1 MSELGFLSWLDAS
14 AQIQSGDLSP
24 VDYTRTLLERI
35 DSYDKN
41 LDAFL
46 LVTADTALAEARAA
60 EQRIAR
66 GEARG
71 LLEGVPF
78 AIKDIIDADGLPTTA
93 HSKILIS
100 NIAKADATVTTRL
113 RAAGG
118 ILLGKLSTHEFA
130 IGGPCF
136 DLPWPP
142 ARNPWD
148 RDHFTGG
155 SSSGSGAALA
165 AGMVPVALGSDTGG
179 SVRNPASNCG
189 IVGMKPTYGRVS
201 RVGVVPLAYSLD
213 TVGPMTRTVRENAHL
228 LNIIAA
234 HDPCDPASAEVVSE
248 DFTAGLDRGVDG
260 TTIGV
265 IRHFHTRDLEADPG
279 VSQSLEDAL
288 EVLAS
293 LGAEVREI
301 ETHPLRE
308 FADCNRIILES
319 EAYAIHEHW
328 LKTRPMDY
336 AALTRERLLVG
347 AFHRAVDYVQATRMR
362 RKLTADVEQAM
373 DGLDAIVVVSSL
385 DPPCRIDDPDAI
397 AKSYAR
403 QARTPFNVTGQPA
416 IAIPCGFT
424 DTGLPLSIQIAGRPF
439 DEAAVY
445 RIAQAYEQATDW
457 KDRHPTL
464 KT

>member
-24 VDYTRTLLERI
+24 VDYTRALLERI

-71 LLEGVPF
+71 LLEGIPF

-93 HSKILIS
+93 HSKILMS

-113 RAAGG
+113 RGAGG

-142 ARNPWD
+142 ARNPWN

-165 AGMVPVALGSDTGG
+165 AGMIPVALGSDTGG

-213 TVGPMTRTVRENAHL
+213 TIGPMTRTVRENAHL
-228 LNIIAA
+228 LNIIAG
-234 HDPCDPASAEVVSE
+234 HDPCDPASAEVEGE
-248 DFTAGLDRGVDG
+248 DFSADLDGGVDG
-260 TTIGV
+260 ATLGV
-265 IRHFHTRDLEADPG
+265 IRHFHTRDLEADPD
-279 VSQSLEDAL
+279 VSRALEDAL
-288 EVLAS
+288 GVLTS

-373 DGLDAIVVVSSL
+373 HGLDAIVVVSSL

-403 QARTPFNVTGQPA
+403 QARTPFNVTGQPS

-424 DTGLPLSIQIAGRPF
+424 DAGLPLSIQIAGRPF
-439 DEAAVY
+439 DEATVY

>member
-1 MSELGFLSWLDAS
+1 MSELGYLSWLDAS
-14 AQIQSGDLSP
+14 AQIQGGDLSP
-24 VDYTRTLLERI
+24 VDYTRALLERI
-35 DSYDKN
+35 DRYDKN

-46 LVTADTALAEARAA
+46 LVSAEAALDEAQAA

-66 GEARG
+66 GESRG
-71 LLEGVPF
+71 PLEGIAF
-78 AIKDIIDADGLPTTA
+78 GIKDIIDAHGLPTTA
-93 HSKILIS
+93 HSKLLVS
-100 NIAKADATVTTRL
+100 NIASADATVTTRL

-142 ARNPWD
+142 ARNPWN

-165 AGMVPVALGSDTGG
+165 AGLVPVALGSDTGG

-213 TVGPMTRTVRENAHL
+213 TIGPMTRSVSENAHL
-228 LNIIAA
+228 LNIIAG
-234 HDPCDPASAEVVSE
+234 HDPFDPASAKVEGE
-248 DFTAGLDRGVDG
+248 DFTIGLDTGVDG
-260 TTIGV
+260 TTLGV
-265 IRHFHTRDLEADPG
+265 IRHFHTRDHEADPE
-279 VSQSLEDAL
+279 VSQALEDAL
-288 EVLAS
+288 AVFES
-293 LGAEVREI
+293 LGAEVREV
-301 ETHPLRE
+301 ETQPLGE

-362 RKLTADVEQAM
+362 RKLCTDLERAM
-373 DGLDAIVVVSSL
+373 HGVDALVVVSSM
-385 DPPCRIDDPDAI
+385 DPPCRIDDPEQI
-397 AKSYAR
+397 AKSYSR
-403 QARTPFNVTGQPA
+403 QARTPFNVSGQPA
-416 IAIPCGFT
+416 IAIPCGFSES
-424 DTGLPLSIQIAGRPF
+424 GLPLSIQIAGRAF
-439 DEAAVY
+439 DEAVLY
-445 RIAQAYEQATDW
+445 RIARAYEQATDW
-457 KDRHPTL
+457 KDRHPNL